1 MEVFQDVRG
10 AIVGILVTAIFT
22 NRKKIVTRIKGLFL
36 SKKKVRMSLSYLFSI
51 CIDNKYLL
59 IKGGRV
65 DQFQPLG
72 GVFHYFDSFNEI
84 KNRLNISDVTSS
96 QFHDKNDLRIF
107 VPGNNVLS
115 VVDWFHS
122 RKNRECTV
130 TREFI
135 EELVDTGVL
144 EIQDLK
150 EVQFEFKK
158 SIETGIRFSEP
169 FKMNEYNIYEIY
181 KVTFSDKLL
190 ETKIL
195 ANTSKNK
202 QYLWCDN
209 LDIEATKV
217 SLDGLDRKIGQHSKY
232 IV

>member
-202 QYLWCDN
+202 QYLWCEN

>member
-10 AIVGILVTAIFT
+10 AIVGILVTAMIT

-181 KVTFSDKLL
+181 KVTFSDKSL

-195 ANTSKNK
+195 AR
-202 QYLWCDN
+202 
-209 LDIEATKV
+209 V
-217 SLDGLDRKIGQHSKY
+217 
-232 IV
+232 

>member
-10 AIVGILVTAIFT
+10 AIVGILVTAIIT

-84 KNRLNISDVTSS
+84 KNSLNISDVTSS

-115 VVDWFHS
+115 VVVWFHS

-135 EELVDTGVL
+135 EELVDTGIL

-181 KVTFSDKLL
+181 KVTFSDKSL

>member
-10 AIVGILVTAIFT
+10 AIVGILVTAIIT

-84 KNRLNISDVTSS
+84 KNRLNISDVTFS

-181 KVTFSDKLL
+181 KVTFSDKSL

>member
-10 AIVGILVTAIFT
+10 AIVGILFTAMIT

-181 KVTFSDKLL
+181 KVTFSDKSL

>member
-10 AIVGILVTAIFT
+10 AIVGILVTAIIT

-195 ANTSKNK
+195 ANTSKSK
-202 QYLWCDN
+202 QYLWCEN

>member
-10 AIVGILVTAIFT
+10 AIVGILVTAIIT

-59 IKGGRV
+59 IRV

-84 KNRLNISDVTSS
+84 KNSLNISDVTSS

-115 VVDWFHS
+115 VVVWFHS

-135 EELVDTGVL
+135 EELVDTGIL

-181 KVTFSDKLL
+181 KVTFSDKSL

-195 ANTSKNK
+195 ANTRANIHARASQVQNK
-202 QYLWCDN
+202 F
-209 LDIEATKV
+209 
-217 SLDGLDRKIGQHSKY
+217 
-232 IV
+232 

>member
-1 MEVFQDVRG
+1 G
-10 AIVGILVTAIFT
+10 AIVGILVTAMIT

-181 KVTFSDKLL
+181 KVTFSDKSL

>member
-1 MEVFQDVRG
+1 M
-10 AIVGILVTAIFT
+10 
-22 NRKKIVTRIKGLFL
+22 
-36 SKKKVRMSLSYLFSI
+36 
-51 CIDNKYLL
+51 DNKYLL
-59 IKGGRV
+59 IKGGRI

-72 GVFHYFDSFNEI
+72 GVFHYFDSFSEI
-84 KNRLNISDVTSS
+84 KNSLNISDVTSS

-107 VPGNNVLS
+107 VPGNNVLR

-135 EELVDTGVL
+135 EELVDPGVL
-144 EIQDLK
+144 GIQDLK

-181 KVTFSDKLL
+181 KVTFSNKLL

-195 ANTSKNK
+195 ENTNNNK

-209 LDIEATKV
+209 LDIEATKI

>member
-10 AIVGILVTAIFT
+10 AIVGILVTAIIT

-181 KVTFSDKLL
+181 KVTFSDKSL

>member
-10 AIVGILVTAIFT
+10 AIVGILVTAMIT

-158 SIETGIRFSEP
+158 
-169 FKMNEYNIYEIY
+169 Y
-181 KVTFSDKLL
+181 
-190 ETKIL
+190 
-195 ANTSKNK
+195 
-202 QYLWCDN
+202 
-209 LDIEATKV
+209 
-217 SLDGLDRKIGQHSKY
+217 
-232 IV
+232 